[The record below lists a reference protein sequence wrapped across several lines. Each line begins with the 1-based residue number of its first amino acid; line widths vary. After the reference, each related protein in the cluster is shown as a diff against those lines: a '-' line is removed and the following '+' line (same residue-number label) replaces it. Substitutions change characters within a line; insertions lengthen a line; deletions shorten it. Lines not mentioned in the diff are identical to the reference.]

1 MSIPVTVLIYA
12 GIPLAIVAVMA
23 AAVFLPGEM
32 KSPGRYRPGRPWQH
46 KPSWYLPHEISAE
59 PAAVESGHGHAA
71 IGHAPQA
78 ALAASSTA
86 STSSKTRVKAA
97 GGASG
102 EW

>member
-12 GIPLAIVAVMA
+12 GIPLGIILLGF

-32 KSPGRYRPGRPWQH
+32 KSPGRYRPGRPWTH
-46 KPSWYLPHEISAE
+46 DPSWFLPHVISDAPPVVNE
-59 PAAVESGHGHAA
+59 LHDGVHPLAAVLGAA
-71 IGHAPQA
+71 PARA
-78 ALAASSTA
+78 
-86 STSSKTRVKAA
+86 VKAV